1 VNTLQAAPHPALP
14 HSISE
19 PLSDLAYHLTVT
31 YGLRLRLVTRHGR
44 DFPIH
49 AAPRPTRGSPLDEL
63 TAGELRVARL
73 VARGASNREVADWLA
88 ISSKTVEAHLSR
100 IYRKLGVPSRA
111 GVAYLIGQAER

>member
-1 VNTLQAAPHPALP
+1 MNTLDVACEPALP

-44 DFPIH
+44 DLPIH
-49 AAPRPTRGSPLDEL
+49 AAPMPARGSPLDEL

-73 VARGASNREVADWLA
+73 VARGASNREVGDWL
-88 ISSKTVEAHLSR
+88 SLSTKTVESHLSR
-100 IYRKLGVPSRA
+100 IYRKLGVRSRA
-111 GVAYLIGQAER
+111 DVAYLVGQAER

>member
-1 VNTLQAAPHPALP
+1 MNTLQAAPHPALP

-88 ISSKTVEAHLSR
+88 VSSK
-100 IYRKLGVPSRA
+100 PSRLTCHA
-111 GVAYLIGQAER
+111 STASSASRRARASRT

>member
-1 VNTLQAAPHPALP
+1 MNTLQAVRQPALP

-19 PLSDLAYHLTVT
+19 PLSDLAYHLTVI
-31 YGLRLRLVTRHGR
+31 YGLRLRLVTRHGH
-44 DFPIH
+44 DLPIH

-73 VARGASNREVADWLA
+73 VARGASNREVADWL
-88 ISSKTVEAHLSR
+88 SLSPKTVEAHLSR
-100 IYRKLGVPSRA
+100 IYRKLGVRSRA